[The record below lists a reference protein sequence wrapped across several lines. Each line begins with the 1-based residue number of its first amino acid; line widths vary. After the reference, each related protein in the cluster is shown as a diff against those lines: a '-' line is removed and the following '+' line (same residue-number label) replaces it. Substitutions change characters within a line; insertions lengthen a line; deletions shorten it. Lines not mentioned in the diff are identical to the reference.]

1 MNKQKFAKM
10 EHRMIPKCENETL
23 PLDRNGMHISG
34 NGHPDPD
41 STPPGHII

>member
-1 MNKQKFAKM
+1 MNKQNFAKM

-23 PLDRNGMHISG
+23 PLDGMHMSG